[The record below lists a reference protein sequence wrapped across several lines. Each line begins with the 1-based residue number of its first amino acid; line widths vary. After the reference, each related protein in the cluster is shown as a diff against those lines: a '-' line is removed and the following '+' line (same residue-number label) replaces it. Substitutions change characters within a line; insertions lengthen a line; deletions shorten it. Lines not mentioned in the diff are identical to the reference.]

1 MKTVWRGSQEIP
13 QFNRLNGD
21 IKTDVLII
29 GGGLAGLLCAHRLH
43 ERGVNYALI
52 ERDRIL
58 SKVSGLTT
66 AKITA
71 QHGLIY
77 SKLIKEFS
85 VEWARQYYKSNTQ
98 AIEEYRRLCES
109 IDCNFET
116 KNSYV
121 YSLSDKNKIEA
132 EISALK
138 SIGADAKY
146 KKELLLPFSIA
157 GAVKLSNQ
165 AQFDPLM
172 FAAAIAK
179 SLNIYEQTVATEY
192 VGDAVITNGGTITAK
207 KIIVATHFPFINKHG
222 LYFLKMYQ
230 HRSYVL
236 GLEDAENVDGMYVD
250 EAKDGLSFRN
260 YNGLLLLGGGSHRT
274 GKKGGSYSE
283 LMAFAKKHYPWA
295 RVKFYWATQD
305 CMTLDGIPYIG
316 RYSNR
321 TTNIYVATGFNKW
334 GMTSSMVAA
343 NLLCDMV
350 MGKPNEYTELYS
362 PSRSILRPQL
372 VCNAIESA
380 VNLFTLS
387 TPRCP
392 HLGCALKWNSQEHSW
407 DCPCH
412 GSRFSEDGKL
422 LNNPA
427 TGDLK
432 L

>member
-1 MKTVWRGSQEIP
+1 MKTVWRTFQEMPEFGS
-13 QFNRLNGD
+13 LSGD

-29 GGGLAGLLCAHRLH
+29 GGGLAGILCAHRLH

-85 VEWARQYYKSNTQ
+85 VEWARQYYKANTQ
-98 AIEEYRRLCES
+98 AIEEYRRLCEC

-116 KNSYV
+116 KDSFV

-146 KKELLLPFSIA
+146 KKELPLPFSIA

-165 AQFDPLM
+165 AQFDPVM
-172 FAAAIAK
+172 FAASIAK
-179 SLNIYEQTVATEY
+179 GLNIYEQTVAKEY
-192 VGDAVITNGGTITAK
+192 VNGAIITNGGKITAK

-236 GLEDAENVDGMYVD
+236 GLEGAENVDGMYVD

-260 YNGLLLLGGGSHRT
+260 YNNLLLIGGGSHRT
-274 GKKGGSYSE
+274 GKKGGSYGE
-283 LMAFAKKHYPWA
+283 LMAFVKKHYPWA
-295 RVKFYWATQD
+295 KAKFYWATQD

-316 RYSNR
+316 RYSKQ
-321 TTNIYVATGFNKW
+321 TTDFYVATGFNKW

-343 NLLCDMV
+343 NMLCDMV

-372 VCNAIESA
+372 ICNAFESA
-380 VNLFTLS
+380 VNLLTLT

-392 HLGCALKWNSQEHSW
+392 HLGCALKWNPQEHSW

-412 GSRFSEDGKL
+412 GSRFSEEGKL
-422 LNNPA
+422 LDNPA

>member
-1 MKTVWRGSQEIP
+1 MKTVWLDREEIP
-13 QFNRLNGD
+13 HFNGLGGD

-29 GGGLAGLLCAHRLH
+29 GGGLAGVLCAYKLA
-43 ERGVNYALI
+43 ERGVNYVLI
-52 ERDRIL
+52 ERDRIM
-58 SKVSGLTT
+58 SKVSGFTT

-77 SKLIKEFS
+77 AKLIKGFS
-85 VEWARQYYKSNTQ
+85 VERARQYYKSNTQ
-98 AIEEYRRLCES
+98 AIEEYRRLCEN

-116 KNSYV
+116 MDSFV

-132 EISALK
+132 EISALR

-146 KKELLLPFSIA
+146 KKELPLPFSVA
-157 GAVKLSNQ
+157 GAVNLPNQ
-165 AQFDPLM
+165 AQFDPVM
-172 FAAAIAK
+172 FAAAISK
-179 SLNIYEQTVATEY
+179 NLNIYEQTVAREFAN
-192 VGDAVITNGGTITAK
+192 GAVITNCGRITAK

-230 HRSYVL
+230 HRSYVVA
-236 GLEDAENVDGMYVD
+236 LEGAEDVGGMYVD
-250 EAKDGLSFRN
+250 EAKEGLSFRN
-260 YNGLLLLGGGSHRT
+260 YKNLLLLGGGSHRT
-274 GKKGGSYSE
+274 GKKGGSYGE
-283 LMAFAKKHYPWA
+283 LMAFAKKHYPNAKA
-295 RVKFYWATQD
+295 RFHWATQD

-316 RYSNR
+316 RYSKQ
-321 TTNIYVATGFNKW
+321 TTDFYVATGFNKW

-350 MGKPNEYTELYS
+350 MGKQNEYTELYS

-372 VCNAIESA
+372 VCNAFETTVS
-380 VNLFTLS
+380 LLTFTS
-387 TPRCP
+387 PRCP

-412 GSRFSEDGKL
+412 GSRFSEQGKL
-422 LNNPA
+422 LDNPA
-427 TGDLK
+427 TGDLE